1 MNQFY
6 FVGKYFLRAKIYKNM
21 VIQDIIDIASR
32 SCDKIFIP
40 SNCIDIYSN
49 ETINENNVYE
59 LLLSNVTVEEYDL
72 YNRKIFIHNKCV

>member
-1 MNQFY
+1 M
-6 FVGKYFLRAKIYKNM
+6 L
-21 VIQDIIDIASR
+21 IQDIIEIASR

-49 ETINENNVYE
+49 ETTNKNNMYE

-72 YNRKIFIHNKCV
+72 YNRNIFIHNKCV

>member
-21 VIQDIIDIASR
+21 VIQYIIDIASR
-32 SCDKIFIP
+32 SCDK
-40 SNCIDIYSN
+40 
-49 ETINENNVYE
+49 INENNVYE